1 MSKIT
6 VIGAGS
12 VGATIANDLMIQ
24 GIASEIVLIDVN
36 KQKAF
41 GEAMDIYQGAPFC
54 SPTIVRSGDYDAA
67 SGSDIVIITSG
78 LPRKAGQS
86 RLELAQANV
95 NIIKDIAPQITA
107 AAPDAIYIIVSNPV
121 DVLTYVFHKIS
132 GVPESHIIGSGTILD
147 TSRLQSTLA
156 KRFCISPKNV
166 HAHVYGEH
174 GDSSFVPWSLVHI
187 ANNHID
193 SYKEHSPDCDRIK
206 WNQDYEEI
214 EQFVK
219 TSGAQVIKNKGATF
233 YAVAMS
239 VCHLCKCVQSTAGTA
254 LTVSTMMHGEYGVSD
269 VCLSTLALVD
279 NQGVRGKILNQL
291 TDGEIDKLRASAE
304 KLKKEYSVREPNMS
318 IAVSPCEV
326 ETDAMTDGDREMLLD
341 LMTLLPDGLRSTHQT
356 FEHTLGSTSNVGV
369 LETRQD
375 EVELA
380 VTIRSTDT
388 KRFYNYQQ
396 LKRLC
401 ARLGVK
407 TELICELPEW
417 EYSVSDEWM
426 EMLRK
431 MYPEYPPYYLGGT
444 GEIGFFTTRIPGLN
458 AVSLTPNAFNCH
470 STQEYLSIRECRYFY
485 DKMVELLEKMKDM

>member
-12 VGATIANDLMIQ
+12 VGSTIANDLMIQ
-24 GIASEIVLIDVN
+24 GISSEIVLIDVN

-254 LTVSTMMHGEYGVSD
+254 VTVSTMMHGEYGVSD

-279 NQGVRGKILNQL
+279 NQGVRGKILNCLKSDYTKIFKSEVITDLLRVLGCGVEVKDRHAKEMAGFDLSALRWNKVVICTDADVDGFQIRTLIL
-291 TDGEIDKLRASAE
+291 TMLYRLTPTLIQEGYVYIAESPLFEITCKGDTWFAYSNAE
-304 KLKKEYSVREPNMS
+304 KDSVVAKLKGKKCDIQRSKGLGENDPDMMWLTTMNPDTRRLIKVMPEDVKQTATMFDLLLGDDLQGRKNY
-318 IAVSPCEV
+318 IAS
-326 ETDAMTDGDREMLLD
+326 DGHLFLD
-341 LMTLLPDGLRSTHQT
+341 LADIS
-356 FEHTLGSTSNVGV
+356 
-369 LETRQD
+369 
-375 EVELA
+375 
-380 VTIRSTDT
+380 
-388 KRFYNYQQ
+388 
-396 LKRLC
+396 
-401 ARLGVK
+401 
-407 TELICELPEW
+407 
-417 EYSVSDEWM
+417 
-426 EMLRK
+426 
-431 MYPEYPPYYLGGT
+431 
-444 GEIGFFTTRIPGLN
+444 
-458 AVSLTPNAFNCH
+458 
-470 STQEYLSIRECRYFY
+470 
-485 DKMVELLEKMKDM
+485 